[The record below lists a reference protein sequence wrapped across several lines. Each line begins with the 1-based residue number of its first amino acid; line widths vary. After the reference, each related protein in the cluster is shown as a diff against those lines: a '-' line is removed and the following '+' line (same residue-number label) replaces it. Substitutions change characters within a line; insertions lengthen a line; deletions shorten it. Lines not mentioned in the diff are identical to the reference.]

1 MDNLV
6 IEEQIKGLSFVD
18 DRLRQRYELC
28 FRGIQQKDQSQSF
41 PNLIK
46 DTYALKGFYRFINN
60 ARVTQSTFIE
70 GYSRGLAS
78 YSKKME
84 QEDEWFLIH
93 DTMYVE
99 YNNRELDLGYT
110 QDKDSNGLLLH
121 HSLLLNN
128 QHVPLG
134 LLNQQIIQRDRK
146 EFGKR
151 DMCRQKAIED
161 KESNKWIKGI
171 QAGQAFTV
179 ETGRKLIHL
188 LDREADIGG
197 VINMFLKTQD
207 SFIIRARH
215 DRSTLSNSERDK
227 AEDVSFF
234 RMFKQIAESS
244 NKAKIRRV
252 LRSKEGKLYEADC
265 WLRYAQYKF
274 RGIEKEI
281 TCVHLEEATPGEE
294 SKLTGWYLL
303 TNLPVNDFEQA
314 ERAVESYTKRWIIE
328 DFHKCY
334 KTGCS
339 IEKRQFDSK
348 DPLCTVIGFLGLLA
362 IQLLRSRYFAK
373 VNPQASFQMVV
384 TQKEAQELAR
394 KSAKKYLKPIDLTIA
409 QEGTMLWWILLLGR
423 MGGHQG
429 YKSKGLPG
437 WQTLWKGFK
446 LFQYT
451 FRRLCTTHSSISC
464 GLS

>member
-1 MDNLV
+1 MDNFV
-6 IEEQIKGLSFVD
+6 IEEQVKGLSFVD
-18 DRLRQRYELC
+18 DRLRQRYEVCLT
-28 FRGIQQKDQSQSF
+28 GMQQKDYSQSF
-41 PNLIK
+41 PNLVK

-60 ARVTQSTFIE
+60 TRVTQSTFIE
-70 GYSRGLAS
+70 GYRRGLAS
-78 YSKKME
+78 YSKKIME
-84 QEDEWFLIH
+84 QQGEWFLIH

-121 HSLLLNN
+121 HSLLLDN

-134 LLNQQIIQRDRK
+134 LVHQQVIQRNRE

-151 DMCRQKAIED
+151 EMCKEKAIED
-161 KESNKWIKGI
+161 KESHKWIEGI
-171 QAGQAFTV
+171 KAGQSFS
-179 ETGRKLIHL
+179 EDTGRKLIHL
-188 LDREADIGG
+188 LDREADIGE
-197 VINMFLKTQD
+197 VINLFLKDQPAA
-207 SFIIRARH
+207 SGFIIRARH
-215 DRSTLSNSERDK
+215 DRSTLSHSQREK
-227 AEDVSFF
+227 EEDVSLF
-234 RMFKQIAESS
+234 RLFKQIAESN
-244 NKAKIRRV
+244 NKTKISRV
-252 LRSKEGKLYEADC
+252 LRCKEGKPYEADC
-265 WLRYAQYKF
+265 WLRYAKYKF

-281 TCVHLEEATPGEE
+281 TCVHLEEVAIGKE
-294 SKLTGWYLL
+294 SKMTGWYLL
-303 TNLPVNDFEQA
+303 TNLPVTTFEQA
-314 ERAVESYTKRWIIE
+314 EQVVELYTKRWAIA

-373 VNPQASFQMVV
+373 VDPEASFEVVV

-394 KSAKKYLKPIDLTIA
+394 KSARKYLKPIDLTIA

-437 WQTLWKGFK
+437 WQTLWKGLNYFNT
-446 LFQYT
+446 LLEGYVMQA
-451 FRRLCTTHSSISC
+451 SP
-464 GLS
+464 

>member
-1 MDNLV
+1 MNNLV
-6 IEEQIKGLSFVD
+6 IEEQIKGLSFAD
-18 DRLRQRYELC
+18 DRLRQRYELSLS
-28 FRGIQQKDQSQSF
+28 GIQSADCSQSF

-60 ARVTQSTFIE
+60 TRVTQSTFIE
-70 GYSRGLAS
+70 GYKNGLAS
-78 YSKKME
+78 YSKKIMGQSE
-84 QEDEWFLIH
+84 EWFLVH

-121 HSLLLNN
+121 HGLLLDN

-134 LLNQQIIQRDRK
+134 LLHQEVVQRNRE

-151 DMCRQKAIED
+151 EMCKKKVIED
-161 KESNKWIKGI
+161 KESYKWIRGI
-171 QAGQAFTV
+171 KAGQAFS
-179 ETGRKLIHL
+179 EDTGRRLIHL
-188 LDREADIGG
+188 LDREADIGD
-197 VINMFLKTQD
+197 VINLFLKGQPAS

-215 DRSTLSNSERDK
+215 NRSTLTNSQRDK
-227 AEDVSFF
+227 AEDLSLFLL
-234 RMFKQIAESS
+234 FKQMAESS
-244 NKAKIRRV
+244 HRKKIKRV
-252 LRSKEGKLYEADC
+252 LRSKEGKAYEATC
-265 WLRYAQYKF
+265 WLRYAEYKF

-281 TCVHLEEATPGEE
+281 MCVHLEEVASTDE
-294 SKLTGWYLL
+294 SKMTGWYLL
-303 TNLPVNDFEQA
+303 TNLQVNNFEQA
-314 ERAVESYTKRWIIE
+314 EQVVESYTKRWTIE

-362 IQLLRSRYFAK
+362 IQLLRSRYYARQD
-373 VNPQASFQMVV
+373 PDASFEIVV
-384 TQKEAQELAR
+384 TQKEAQELAK

-409 QEGTMLWWILLLGR
+409 REGTMLWWVLLLGR

-437 WQTLWKGFK
+437 WQTLWKGLTYFNS
-446 LFQYT
+446 LLEGYVLQ
-451 FRRLCTTHSSISC
+451 SSA
-464 GLS
+464 

>member
-1 MDNLV
+1 MDNFV
-6 IEEQIKGLSFVD
+6 IEEQVKGLSFVD

-28 FRGIQQKDQSQSF
+28 LTGMQQKDCSQSF

-60 ARVTQSTFIE
+60 TRVTQSTFLE
-70 GYSRGLAS
+70 GYSRGLTS
-78 YSKKME
+78 YSKKIMD
-84 QEDEWFLIH
+84 QECEWFLIH

-121 HSLLLNN
+121 HGLLLDD
-128 QHVPLG
+128 QHIPLG
-134 LLNQQIIQRDRK
+134 LLHQQVIQRNRE

-151 DMCRQKAIED
+151 EMCKKKTIED
-161 KESNKWIKGI
+161 KESHKWIEGI
-171 QAGQAFTV
+171 KEGKAFSDK
-179 ETGRKLIHL
+179 TGRKLIHL
-188 LDREADIGG
+188 LDREADIGE
-197 VINMFLKTQD
+197 VMNLFLDDQPM
-207 SFIIRARH
+207 SGFIIRARH
-215 DRSTLSNSERDK
+215 DRSTLSNTERGK
-227 AEDVSFF
+227 AGDVSLF
-234 RMFKQIAESS
+234 RLFRQIAASS
-244 NKAKIRRV
+244 NKTKIKRE
-252 LRSKEGKLYEADC
+252 LRSKEGKPYEADC
-265 WLRYAQYKF
+265 WLRYAEYKF

-281 TCVHLEEATPGEE
+281 TCVHLEEVAPKEE
-294 SKLTGWYLL
+294 SKMTGWYLL
-303 TNLPVNDFEQA
+303 TNLPVNTFEQA
-314 ERAVESYTKRWIIE
+314 QQVVERYTKRWNIE

-373 VNPQASFQMVV
+373 VDPEASFERVV

-394 KSAKKYLKPIDLTIA
+394 KSARKYLKPIDLTIA
-409 QEGTMLWWILLLGR
+409 HEGTMLWWVLLLGR

-437 WQTLWKGFK
+437 WQTLWKGLNYFNS
-446 LFQYT
+446 LLEGYLLQA
-451 FRRLCTTHSSISC
+451 SP
-464 GLS
+464 

>member
-1 MDNLV
+1 MNNVV
-6 IEEQIKGLSFVD
+6 IAEQIKGVSFVD
-18 DRLRQRYELC
+18 DRLRQRYALSLS
-28 FRGIQQKDQSQSF
+28 GIQHSDCSQSF

-60 ARVTQSTFIE
+60 IRVSHSTFIE
-70 GYSRGLAS
+70 GYKKGLAS
-78 YSKKME
+78 YSKKVMDQSE
-84 QEDEWFLIH
+84 PWYLIH

-121 HSLLLNN
+121 HGLLLDH

-134 LLNQQIIQRDRK
+134 LLHQEVIQRNR
-146 EFGKR
+146 EGFGKR
-151 DMCRQKAIED
+151 EMCTKKVIED
-161 KESNKWIKGI
+161 KESYKWIAGI
-171 QAGQAFTV
+171 KTGQSFS
-179 ETGRKLIHL
+179 EDTGRKLIHL

-197 VINMFLKTQD
+197 VINLFLKDQPV
-207 SFIIRARH
+207 SQGFIIRARH
-215 DRSTLSNSERDK
+215 NRSTLTHTQREK
-227 AEDVSFF
+227 EEDVSLF
-234 RMFKQIAESS
+234 RLFKQIAQSS
-244 NKAKIRRV
+244 NRRKIKRV
-252 LRSKEGKLYEADC
+252 LRNKEGKAYEADC

-281 TCVHLEEATPGEE
+281 TCVHLEEVASTDA
-294 SKLTGWYLL
+294 SKLSGWYLL

-314 ERAVESYTKRWIIE
+314 EQIVEGYTKRWTIE

-362 IQLLRSRYFAK
+362 IQLLRSRYYARQDPK
-373 VNPQASFQMVV
+373 ASFEMVV
-384 TQKEAQELAR
+384 TQKEAQALAR

-409 QEGTMLWWILLLGR
+409 QEGTMLWWVLLLGR

-429 YKSKGLPG
+429 YKSKGMPG
-437 WQTLWKGFK
+437 WQTLWKGLTYFNT
-446 LFQYT
+446 LLEGYVLQ
-451 FRRLCTTHSSISC
+451 SSD
-464 GLS
+464 

>member
-1 MDNLV
+1 MNNLV

-28 FRGIQQKDQSQSF
+28 MSGIQQKDYSQSF

-60 ARVTQSTFIE
+60 TRVTQSTFLE
-70 GYSRGLAS
+70 GYGRGLAS
-78 YSKKME
+78 YSKTMAE
-84 QEDEWFLIH
+84 QQGKWFLIH

-121 HSLLLNN
+121 HGLLLDG
-128 QHVPLG
+128 QHIPLG
-134 LLNQQIIQRDRK
+134 LLHQEIIQRNRE

-151 DMCRQKAIED
+151 DMCGQKLIED
-161 KESNKWIKGI
+161 KESYKWIKGI
-171 QAGQAFTV
+171 
-179 ETGRKLIHL
+179 ETGKLFSKHTGRELIHL
-188 LDREADIGG
+188 LDREADIGE
-197 VINMFLKTQD
+197 VINLFLKDQSAAS

-215 DRSTLSNSERDK
+215 DRSTLTNTERGK
-227 AEDVSFF
+227 EEDVSLF
-234 RMFKQIAESS
+234 RMFKQISQSS
-244 NKAKIRRV
+244 NRKKIKRE
-252 LRSKEGKLYEADC
+252 LRGKEGKLYESEC
-265 WLRYAQYKF
+265 WLRYDKYKF

-281 TCVHLEEATPGEE
+281 TCVYLEEVAAREE

-303 TNLPVNDFEQA
+303 TNLPVESFEQA
-314 ERAVESYTKRWIIE
+314 EHVVENYTKRWTIE

-339 IEKRQFDSK
+339 VEKRQFDSK
-348 DPLCTVIGFLGLLA
+348 DPLFTVIGFLGLLA
-362 IQLLRSRYFAK
+362 VQLLRGRYYAK
-373 VNPQASFQMVV
+373 FTPEASFDIVV
-384 TQKEAQELAR
+384 TEKEAQELAR

-409 QEGTMLWWILLLGR
+409 KEGTMLWWILLLGR

-437 WQTLWKGFK
+437 WQTLWKGLSHFNT
-446 LFQYT
+446 LLEGYIMQ
-451 FRRLCTTHSSISC
+451 SSP
-464 GLS
+464 

>member
-6 IEEQIKGLSFVD
+6 IEEQVKGLSFVD

-28 FRGIQQKDQSQSF
+28 FTGMQQKDQSQSF

-60 ARVTQSTFIE
+60 TRVTQSTFIE
-70 GYSRGLAS
+70 GYSKGLVS
-78 YSKKME
+78 YSKKIME

-121 HSLLLNN
+121 HSLLLDN

-134 LLNQQIIQRDRK
+134 LLNQQIIQRNRE

-151 DMCRQKAIED
+151 EMCKEKAIED
-161 KESNKWIKGI
+161 KESHKWIKGI
-171 QAGQAFTV
+171 QAGQAFTE

-188 LDREADIGG
+188 LDREADIRE
-197 VINMFLKTQD
+197 VINLFLKA
-207 SFIIRARH
+207 SGGFIIRARH
-215 DRSTLSNSERDK
+215 DRTTLPNSQRDK
-227 AEDVSFF
+227 GEDLTLF
-234 RMFKQIAESS
+234 RLFKQIAENS
-244 NKAKIRRV
+244 NKTKIRRV
-252 LRSKEGKLYEADC
+252 LRGKEGKPYEADC
-265 WLRYAQYKF
+265 WLRYAEYKF

-281 TCVHLEEATPGEE
+281 TCVHLEEAAPEEE

-314 ERAVESYTKRWIIE
+314 EQVVESYTKRWAIE

-362 IQLLRSRYFAK
+362 IQLLRSRYLAK
-373 VNPQASFQMVV
+373 VNPEATFENVV
-384 TQKEAQELAR
+384 KQKEAQELAR
-394 KSAKKYLKPIDLTIA
+394 KSARKYLKPIDLTIT

-437 WQTLWKGFK
+437 WQTLWKGLNHFNT
-446 LFQYT
+446 LLEGYVLQAPP
-451 FRRLCTTHSSISC
+451 
-464 GLS
+464 